1 MALLFMIR
9 TKMCRNKLI
18 QVRCYVESIDKSIT
32 RDFTKPEGLAAWCP
46 SCAKTTDTPE
56 FIAFDKHVVKEL
68 FEENCTLIKE
78 IMDIDVANKEEWLA
92 NMPTTK
98 RELWNKIEELM
109 AFNANLRNKMASK
122 LISSENTS
130 YWKDVIITA
139 PFMNNSTKKRLKN
152 RIRAMKDASA
162 IRKYLS
168 ERYVINNMSAKNR
181 VINITISL
189 ASVDHNHNEECNIC
203 FSDEVSATPL
213 CKTCK
218 VSNMCATCELDS
230 IKRFGRCPFCNVA
243 M

>member
-1 MALLFMIR
+1 MYLLIVVK

-18 QVRCYVESIDKSIT
+18 QVRCYVKSIDKSIT
-32 RDFTKPEGLAAWCP
+32 RDFTKPAGLEAWCP
-46 SCAKTTDTPE
+46 SCSKTTDTPE
-56 FIAFDKHVVKEL
+56 FIAFDKHVITEL

-109 AFNANLRNKMASK
+109 AFNASLRNKMASK
-122 LISSENTS
+122 LISTEKTS

-139 PFMNNSTKKRLKN
+139 PFMNNTTKKRLKN
-152 RIRAMKDASA
+152 RIRAMKDAGA
-162 IRKYLS
+162 IKAHLS
-168 ERYVINNMSAKNR
+168 ERYVVSNMSARNN
-181 VINITISL
+181 VIKITISL
-189 ASVDHNHNEECNIC
+189 ASVDYAAEECNIC
-203 FSDEVSATPL
+203 FSDSVSATPL

-218 VSNMCATCELDS
+218 VSNMCSTCELDS